1 MKKDPL
7 QALKDKL
14 KGYTRLI
21 ALVLTLLLIVSLV
34 RNIKK
39 TLEAEGRIEKKE
51 ERVEELKAENEE
63 LRKRLESVTSDEFV
77 EKQLREKLG
86 LVKENEIIVVLPD
99 EETLRALIP
108 EPKEEVDTL
117 PKPNWQKWLTL
128 FGVSL

>member
-1 MKKDPL
+1 MKKDPF

-21 ALVLTLLLIVSLV
+21 ALVLTFLLIVSLV

-39 TLEAEGRIEKKE
+39 TLEAEGRIEKKQ

-63 LRKRLESVTSDEFV
+63 LKRRLESVTSDEFI
-77 EKQLREKLG
+77 ERQLREKLG
-86 LVKENEIIVVLPD
+86 LVKEDEIIVVLPD

-108 EPKEEVDTL
+108 EPQEEEDTL
-117 PKPNWQKWLTL
+117 PKPNWQKWLAL
-128 FGVSL
+128 FGI